1 MANYKFDLYIA
12 GNGSRSQQAVT
23 QLKKICEEAIPND
36 YELSVID
43 VLERPEDAEES
54 RILATPTLIRRFPTP
69 VKRIIGDLEDKN
81 TVMQA
86 MELKNNIFKE

>member
-12 GNGSRSQQAVT
+12 GNSSRSQQAIS
-23 QLKKICEEAIPND
+23 QLKRICEEAIPND

-43 VLERPEDAEES
+43 VLERPEDAEKS
-54 RILATPTLIRRFPTP
+54 RILATPTLIRRSPTP
-69 VKRIIGDLEDKN
+69 VKRIIGDLGDKD

-86 MELKNNIFKE
+86 MELKEFTLDK